1 MFKML
6 MTITTIKELIPVLQ
20 TAIGPVILISGI
32 GLLLLT
38 MTNRLSRVI
47 DRSRELLDE
56 ADKLFGVDRAR
67 IDREIDVL
75 WRRAR
80 YVRSAIMLAVA
91 SCLGAATLII
101 LLFLTS
107 LLQIDVPLLASIVFI
122 VSMVSLIGSLI
133 FFLFDVNLTLS
144 ALHIEF
150 EGHRKKS

>member
-1 MFKML
+1 
-6 MTITTIKELIPVLQ
+6 MTIKTIAELVPVLQ
-20 TAIGPVILISGI
+20 TAIGPVILISGL

-56 ADKLFGVDRAR
+56 SGKLFGVDRTR
-67 IDREIDVL
+67 LDREIDVL

-80 YVRSAIMLAVA
+80 YVRVAILFAVS

-101 LLFLTS
+101 LLFLTT
-107 LLQIDVPLLASIVFI
+107 LLQIDVPLLVALVFI
-122 VSMVSLIGSLI
+122 FSMLSLISSLV
-133 FFLFDVNLTLS
+133 FFLLDINETLS
-144 ALHIEF
+144 ALRIEL